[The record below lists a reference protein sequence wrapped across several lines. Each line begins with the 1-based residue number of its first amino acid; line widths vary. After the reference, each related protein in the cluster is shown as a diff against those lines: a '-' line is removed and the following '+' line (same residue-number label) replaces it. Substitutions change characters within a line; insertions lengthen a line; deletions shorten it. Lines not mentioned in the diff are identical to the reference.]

1 MYKGESNFPAGTPVS
16 LDWEGYVQ
24 RGGGFGI
31 YRNVSYTA
39 GGQEMKGLKTEVLNR
54 NILVAA
60 YKNEIRA
67 YVIENTVASVA
78 GRVVSAS
85 LVSCVVGHQAGQ

>member
-1 MYKGESNFPAGTPVS
+1 MYKGEINFPAGTPVS

-39 GGQEMKGLKTEVLNR
+39 GGQEMKGLKTEVLNK

-60 YKNEIRA
+60 YKNKIRV

-78 GRVVSAS
+78 GEVVSVS
-85 LVSCVVGHQAGQ
+85 LVS